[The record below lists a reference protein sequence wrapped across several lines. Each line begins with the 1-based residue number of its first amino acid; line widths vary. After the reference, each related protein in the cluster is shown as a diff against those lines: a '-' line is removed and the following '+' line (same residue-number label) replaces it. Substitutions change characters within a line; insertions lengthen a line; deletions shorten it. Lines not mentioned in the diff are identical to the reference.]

1 MRRSAHQK
9 ENRYWWTTNEKIGY
23 PDESYL
29 IARKVDTLRMRRSV
43 DQKENTDDYQWE
55 NRLSK
60 WTWSYWLESQYVAH
74 AKIHETERKYWWL
87 REPMRKQVIQMN
99 VISLVGQ
106 PTRCAC
112 VDPLI
117 KKKDTGSIKT
127 EWGEFWLYLPISDIP
142 LLGGLGKQIIRS
154 GVIEYNH
161 VENPNTTH
169 AGTAHIVYTTP
180 PLLTSVDSYN
190 LMTTRLD

>member
-1 MRRSAHQK
+1 M
-9 ENRYWWTTNEKIGY
+9 TTGTNEKTGY
-23 PDESYL
+23 PDERNL
-29 IARKVDTLRMRRSV
+29 TGWTADTLRMRRSA
-43 DQKENTDDYQWE
+43 DQ
-55 NRLSK
+55 
-60 WTWSYWLESQYVAH
+60 
-74 AKIHETERKYWWL
+74 
-87 REPMRKQVIQMN
+87 
-99 VISLVGQ
+99 
-106 PTRCAC
+106 
-112 VDPLI
+112 
-117 KKKDTGSIKT
+117 KDTGSKET